1 MPCHAVV
8 HQGCVMH
15 YAVGFTWIRHLI
27 CSSVYPMSLQ
37 RHGIGSTE
45 SNRSD
50 SLQCQQFHFM
60 RKRMLKILGVS
71 IQFLPFLYFRIRA
84 SFPWRW
90 EAGGGTTTRRASSSS
105 FTTTK
110 SPKDG
115 GEQRAA
121 SERQT
126 RVISRQWSPT
136 HAMLGTFL
144 MMSNGNEIWLYFTF
158 MLKLE
163 LIFWP

>member
-1 MPCHAVV
+1 MPALLL
-8 HQGCVMH
+8 QWNLNFRLIMH

-60 RKRMLKILGVS
+60 RKRMLKILGAS
-71 IQFLPFLYFRIRA
+71 IQFLPFLSFRIRA

-105 FTTTK
+105 FTTTTRT
-110 SPKDG
+110 KDG
-115 GEQRAA
+115 GERETNESHLGAVVPYSNSTQLWKPWKWMA
-121 SERQT
+121 
-126 RVISRQWSPT
+126 T
-136 HAMLGTFL
+136 H
-144 MMSNGNEIWLYFTF
+144 
-158 MLKLE
+158 
-163 LIFWP
+163 IFSC